1 MKRLNQ
7 ILLTIIILK
16 IIIFSGIM
24 LCPKFFPLKVSAK
37 FNYHP
42 VYQIVFRFNQPV
54 VKSSFERNFK
64 TEPKVNGNFIWQ
76 DFNRQVIFQ
85 PAYLQ
90 YQTPYVASVQSVKSI
105 FLAGAEKTSVN
116 FELIPPSSFI
126 LTSLTPQNLPLSQSF
141 FVKPNGEKIAVA
153 PPQTSKGKYLD
164 IDVSDQILA
173 VYQDGKIQ
181 NVYEVSTGQINM
193 PTPLGEFKI
202 TKKEPNRWSTT
213 YKLYMPF
220 ALRFLPGYYIHELP
234 YWPGGFREGTA
245 HLGTRVSHG
254 CVRLGI
260 GPAQAVY
267 NFAEIGTSLIIR
279 E

>member
-1 MKRLNQ
+1 MKWFNQ
-7 ILLTIIILK
+7 ILLTIIILG
-16 IIIFSGIM
+16 IVVFAGIM
-24 LCPKFFPLKVSAK
+24 SCPKLFPLTVSAK

-54 VKSSFERNFK
+54 VKSSFEKNFK
-64 TEPKVNGNFIWQ
+64 IEPKANGDFIWQ

-90 YQTPYVASVQSVKSI
+90 YQTPYAASVQNIKSI
-105 FLAGAEKTSVN
+105 FLAGTEKTSVN
-116 FELIPPSSFI
+116 FELIPPSSFT
-126 LTSLTPQNLPLSQSF
+126 LTALTPQNLPLSQSF
-141 FVKPNGEKIAVA
+141 FVKPNGEKIAVTA
-153 PPQTSKGKYLD
+153 PQISKDKY
-164 IDVSDQILA
+164 IDVDISDQILA
-173 VYQDGKIQ
+173 LYQDGKIQ
-181 NVYEVSTGQINM
+181 SVYEVSTGLPNM
-193 PTPLGEFKI
+193 PTPLGKFKI
-202 TKKEPNRWSTT
+202 TKKEPNHWSTT

-234 YWPGGFREGTA
+234 YWPSGLREGTA

-260 GPAQAVY
+260 GPSEAVY
-267 NFAEIGTSLIIR
+267 NFAEIGTSLVIH